1 VPVAIADGALGL
13 EALHTW
19 TPPQGIVSGGIP
31 TFTLNNRA
39 SLTALLTA
47 DGYAVKVKSITGL
60 HSLPDL
66 IDEREAALGRIG
78 EVVYDAED
86 SGKTV
91 VYSGTIYG
99 STLQKLREGSN
110 AMRRT
115 FQAKSREAGAV
126 HRLAQ
131 VGEGMMTIAPHA
143 SYGSVQH
150 VFFGRTQSLEMGDEQ
165 TAPPSSTY
173 GPYLRPFVLTIRM
186 ADPRVYE
193 ATVQSTTGGNLDGS
207 SVFITN
213 SGSAPTE
220 PVFKLHRRLH
230 VHSRRHRPRHRLRAR
245 LHGARRDRR
254 WLWVDFKARRAWLE
268 HGGVRDDRE
277 SVGRQSNWW
286 DPGVHGLDPG
296 PNDIGVTGIGTR
308 ALGRLTGNTR
318 ASSRWRSSSR
328 SPTSQ
333 ATQVAVVTDYD
344 QGLVTIP
351 YNDSRTAEV
360 TLHPESPAGVTFS
373 VRRTTA
379 TASR

>member
-31 TFTLNNRA
+31 AFTLNNRA

-99 STLQKLREGSN
+99 STLQKLRLGSN
-110 AMRRT
+110 NMRRT

-131 VGEGMMTIAPHA
+131 VGEGMMTISPHA
-143 SYGSVQH
+143 SYGSINH
-150 VFFGRTQSLEMGDEQ
+150 VFFGRAQSLEMGGEQ
-165 TAPPSSTY
+165 TAGPSATY
-173 GPYLRPFVLTIRM
+173 GPFLRPFVLTIRL
-186 ADPRVYE
+186 ADPRVYG
-193 ATVQSTTGGNLDGS
+193 ATENSSTGHADAT

-213 SGSAPTE
+213 NGSAPTE
-220 PVFKLHRRLH
+220 PVFKLQG
-230 VHSRRHRPRHRLRAR
+230 VFTTTPAVIAR
-245 LHGARRDRR
+245 GTDYVLAFEGLNGISDG
-254 WLWVDFKARRAWLE
+254 LWVDFKSRRAWLNTAGTE
-268 HGGVRDDRE
+268 MTAKI
-277 SVGRQSNWW
+277 SVAQSNWW

-296 PNDIGVTGIGTR
+296 PNDIGVTGIGAGTWEVFWSD
-308 ALGRLTGNTR
+308 
-318 ASSRWRSSSR
+318 AS
-328 SPTSQ
+328 
-333 ATQVAVVTDYD
+333 V
-344 QGLVTIP
+344 
-351 YNDSRTAEV
+351 
-360 TLHPESPAGVTFS
+360 
-373 VRRTTA
+373 
-379 TASR
+379 

>member
-47 DGYAVKVKSITGL
+47 DGYAVTVKSITGL

-143 SYGSVQH
+143 SYGTTQH
-150 VFFGRTQSLEMGDEQ
+150 VFFGRAQSLEMGDEQ

-186 ADPRVYE
+186 AD
-193 ATVQSTTGGNLDGS
+193 
-207 SVFITN
+207 
-213 SGSAPTE
+213 
-220 PVFKLHRRLH
+220 
-230 VHSRRHRPRHRLRAR
+230 
-245 LHGARRDRR
+245 
-254 WLWVDFKARRAWLE
+254 
-268 HGGVRDDRE
+268 
-277 SVGRQSNWW
+277 RQS
-286 DPGVHGLDPG
+286 
-296 PNDIGVTGIGTR
+296 
-308 ALGRLTGNTR
+308 
-318 ASSRWRSSSR
+318 RSSSCR
-328 SPTSQ
+328 VS
-333 ATQVAVVTDYD
+333 
-344 QGLVTIP
+344 
-351 YNDSRTAEV
+351 SRP
-360 TLHPESPAGVTFS
+360 LPPSSPAAPTTCSPSRGSTGS
-373 VRRTTA
+373 PMASGSTSRPAARGSTRRG
-379 TASR
+379 SR